1 MTAKARNDEADERF
15 YNETVMKAAE
25 RDVETGA
32 LKNQALYDKYVT
44 GALGADGYK
53 VSQTTAEGR
62 RLAEQAAVNVIGDAY
77 SRNEAQRA
85 SNIKRFEAYMDKQVT
100 KEVLRQ
106 YEDMIKYD
114 NIDGII
120 ASHNILSRRGDYDQ
134 IASHMRDY
142 MNSGAAEMEKANEFE
157 DPEGTPYSVLITD
170 NWAKVSDGGSGT
182 LGVITFNENSKLV
195 EKEGGY
201 TIEGNNPFSEHVVYI
216 VPGGRCEGEV
226 VKQSQKRHFAVLYR
240 LEGAGVYCIDD
251 Q

>member
-1 MTAKARNDEADERF
+1 MAKNNTNTKQGFTIIEVVLVLAIAGLIFLMVFVALPALQRSQRDTARRNDMSRVDTSLVQYQTNNSTKSNNLPGAGSWKGKADF
-15 YNETVMKAAE
+15 K
-25 RDVETGA
+25 
-32 LKNQALYDKYVT
+32 
-44 GALGADGYK
+44 DGNNC
-53 VSQTTAEGR
+53 SSTDTAC
-62 RLAEQAAVNVIGDAY
+62 LFV
-77 SRNEAQRA
+77 
-85 SNIKRFEAYMDKQVT
+85 
-100 KEVLRQ
+100 
-106 YEDMIKYD
+106 
-114 NIDGII
+114 
-120 ASHNILSRRGDYDQ
+120 
-134 IASHMRDY
+134 RDY